1 MARRQEVRRYALVT
15 SGEYCMDKKHGHGVY
30 TWADGRRYDGMW
42 ENGKQHGEG
51 VYYDAAGK
59 ARKGI
64 WVNGKRTKW
73 LDSDEEDNH
82 QIKSTT
88 NF

>member
-1 MARRQEVRRYALVT
+1 
-15 SGEYCMDKKHGHGVY
+15 MDKKHGHGVY

-51 VYYDAAGK
+51 IYYDATEK
-59 ARKGI
+59 SRKGI

-73 LDSDEEDNH
+73 LDDGEREDNLKT
-82 QIKSTT
+82 KSAIHL
-88 NF
+88 